1 MSLGEITGWA
11 ALALSVLLG
20 VLLSM
25 QSRRI
30 SVLERRLRSLLK
42 GAGAGADRMSL
53 GDLVASQ
60 ADRLA
65 TARAETQ
72 DLRAEVHNL
81 EIAMARSVQHV
92 GLVRYNPFEEAG
104 GDQSF
109 ALALLD
115 RLGNGV
121 VISSLHGRTATR
133 FYAKAVKDG
142 TPAMSLSDEEARA
155 LKQAMEVA

>member
-1 MSLGEITGWA
+1 MSLGEIGGWA
-11 ALALSVLLG
+11 ALVLSVLLAF
-20 VLLSM
+20 LLSM

-30 SVLERRLRSLLK
+30 TVLERRLRSLMK

-65 TARAETQ
+65 AARAETQ
-72 DLRAEVHNL
+72 DLRQDVRNL
-81 EIAMARSVQHV
+81 EIAVGRSVQHI
-92 GLVRYNPFEEAG
+92 GLVRYNPFDEAG

-133 FYAKAVKDG
+133 FYAKIVKDG
-142 TPAMSLSDEEARA
+142 TPATSLSEEEATA
-155 LKQAMEVA
+155 LKKAMEIA